1 MSFNLTLKEFLTNY
15 EDTSNII
22 LEYALDPL
30 DLDNSM
36 KCLDELVSLPE
47 LCKRRAFIINNYFKH
62 STNINMIDIG
72 VNTLIK
78 YNLSSKE
85 EYNLLRQIY
94 YYNKYKPSIDNTMQN
109 YIKSCI
115 RGELGIAELAFEYL
129 TNNYI
134 NLESNNIKKELIHW
148 NILQYG
154 CNTSEYSNIIKFID
168 KKLLTKMFD
177 INKYSYSDLFNLIQ
191 IHFNMMDRNFLM
203 DLLNK
208 TTFNPICLN
217 LINFETDTNTLCQ
230 LILPSIEKKNEYIDY
245 NLKIDNVINSPSV
258 VSVLKQ
264 FLSECKLLNNANVE
278 TIYNYLNMMVKD
290 NIIMWLIICY
300 GINQC
305 VSLDV
310 YNFLIDIK
318 NRLEKSKNIFEEKI
332 VLLQKYVRYHQYLL
346 NGNMNYD
353 NRWNC
358 VCCTFENN
366 NILGRLCEICG
377 SNRFD

>member
-36 KCLDELVSLPE
+36 KCLDELISLPE

-115 RGELGIAELAFEYL
+115 RGELGIVELAFEYL

-154 CNTSEYSNIIKFID
+154 RNTSEYSNIIKFID
-168 KKLLTKMFD
+168 KKIID
-177 INKYSYSDLFNLIQ
+177 
-191 IHFNMMDRNFLM
+191 
-203 DLLNK
+203 
-208 TTFNPICLN
+208 
-217 LINFETDTNTLCQ
+217 
-230 LILPSIEKKNEYIDY
+230 KN
-245 NLKIDNVINSPSV
+245 V
-258 VSVLKQ
+258 
-264 FLSECKLLNNANVE
+264 
-278 TIYNYLNMMVKD
+278 
-290 NIIMWLIICY
+290 
-300 GINQC
+300 
-305 VSLDV
+305 
-310 YNFLIDIK
+310 
-318 NRLEKSKNIFEEKI
+318 
-332 VLLQKYVRYHQYLL
+332 
-346 NGNMNYD
+346 
-353 NRWNC
+353 
-358 VCCTFENN
+358 
-366 NILGRLCEICG
+366 
-377 SNRFD
+377 